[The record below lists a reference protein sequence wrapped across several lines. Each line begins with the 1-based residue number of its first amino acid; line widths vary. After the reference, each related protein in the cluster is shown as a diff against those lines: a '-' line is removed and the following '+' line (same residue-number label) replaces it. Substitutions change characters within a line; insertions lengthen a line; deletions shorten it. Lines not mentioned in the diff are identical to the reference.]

1 MHHAKP
7 EPNDTLRIVNGRLV
21 GPTLA
26 DPGMDEKVRDAQH
39 RMFPPRQAAI
49 DHFRKRGVLTRTGKL
64 TKNYGG

>member
-1 MHHAKP
+1 MNHANL
-7 EPNDTLRIVNGRLV
+7 ETNDAVRIVNGRLV

-39 RMFPPRQAAI
+39 RMFPTRQAAI
-49 DHFRKRGVLTRTGKL
+49 DHFRKRGILTRTGKL